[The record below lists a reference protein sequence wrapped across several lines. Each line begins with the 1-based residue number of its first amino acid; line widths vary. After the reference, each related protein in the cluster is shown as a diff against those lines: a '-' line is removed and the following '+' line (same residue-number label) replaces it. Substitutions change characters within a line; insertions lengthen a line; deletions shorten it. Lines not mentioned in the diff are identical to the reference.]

1 MTETWEEEA
10 VAGMGGEGG
19 PQAVMENV
27 GFSRCILKVPLGQKR
42 VSDKKSGFTNQVFF
56 DLEAQIFPPVLLSQP
71 FWGQDCSVMTQKI
84 NCLYLCLPLS
94 M

>member
-1 MTETWEEEA
+1 MTQTWEEEA

-19 PQAVMENV
+19 PEVVMEDV
-27 GFSRCILKVPLGQKR
+27 GFSRCILKVPLRQR
-42 VSDKKSGFTNQVFF
+42 RASDKKSSLTNQVFF
-56 DLEAQIFPPVLLSQP
+56 NLEVQIFPPVLLSQP

-84 NCLYLCLPLS
+84 NCFYLCLPLS